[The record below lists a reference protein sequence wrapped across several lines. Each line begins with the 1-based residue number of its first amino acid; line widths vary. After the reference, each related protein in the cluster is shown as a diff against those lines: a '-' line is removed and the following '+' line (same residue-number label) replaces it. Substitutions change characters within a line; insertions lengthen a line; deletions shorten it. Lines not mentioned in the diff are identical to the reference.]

1 MTRAIYP
8 KYHPGTYYSRDLYR
22 IVCETLDLRPV
33 WAHKNANDYGV
44 DPVEFLKLCEPN
56 CSCCGSPLDYGL
68 GKNNSGKT
76 DINTPSVDHI
86 IPRTFGGKDEIS
98 NFWII
103 CLRCNTLKSS
113 ATPED
118 IPRYHKILEVLERI
132 SLTNQLTV
140 L

>member
-33 WAHKNANDYGV
+33 WAHKKANDYGV

-68 GKNNSGKT
+68 GKNIVDKKCDTS
-76 DINTPSVDHI
+76 TPSVDHI
-86 IPRTFGGKDEIS
+86 IPRAVGGADDIS
-98 NFWII
+98 NLWII

-132 SLTNQLTV
+132 SLTNQ
-140 L
+140 

>member
-8 KYHPGTYYSRDLYR
+8 KYDPRTYYSRDLYR

-68 GKNNSGKT
+68 GKNNLGKDDT
-76 DINTPSVDHI
+76 STPSRDHI
-86 IPRTFGGKDEIS
+86 IPRKFGGTDDIS
-98 NFWII
+98 NLWII